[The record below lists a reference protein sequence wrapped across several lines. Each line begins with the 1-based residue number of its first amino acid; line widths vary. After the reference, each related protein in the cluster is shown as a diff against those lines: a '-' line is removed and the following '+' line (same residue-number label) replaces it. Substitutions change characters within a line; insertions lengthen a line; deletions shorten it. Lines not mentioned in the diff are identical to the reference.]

1 MIQRISGRIAAIGLA
16 AAALASFAVTAPAM
30 AADSMEQADDITIEE
45 VIVTARKREER
56 AIDTPV
62 AVAVMTEEDIERY
75 NTRNLTEL
83 GTRIPGLEV
92 IHGAGGGA
100 GGNMTIRGIGKPPG
114 TADYGIDA
122 PVSLVIDGMPFSR
135 NHMIMTGFFD
145 SEALEVLKGPQALYF
160 GKNSP
165 AGVIAIRSKSPE
177 VGGEMEGFVRAQYEF
192 VTEDPVLEAGLSL
205 PVGDT
210 LAFRLA
216 MRGQDMKGGWLDNAA
231 EPLDLSAMYPGTD
244 WQTRGGSYDEYPA
257 QKQVVTRFTAVFE
270 PNERFDATYK
280 LFRSYTKRNDAGTTV
295 LYACADGPGVHP
307 TFFGIWPD
315 PTQTCPNDR
324 GRLERTGP
332 LLPVEVATSLP
343 YVSEDARFH
352 YKLAQ
357 YVHTL
362 QMNYE
367 LDNFTLSSAT
377 GYWDYR
383 HREYTH
389 YGYTSWGIVASK
401 QGESGEAFTQEV
413 RLASSF
419 DGPMNFTVGAF
430 YENGERTLNAGT
442 QLVPPAL
449 FLVFGLPASPVPY
462 TGPGPYNGTYINY
475 HQIWDNDVESISL
488 FGSIDWQVSDR
499 LEISGGLRWTEED
512 RSAIGGNV
520 FENSSFFGFGP
531 GGYVYNPSDKSD
543 NVSPEVTLSYH
554 LADDVMA
561 YLAYK
566 TGFQSAGISNPGT
579 VPNLA
584 SLPLEVQNDTLI
596 FDETTIEGFEGGLKG
611 TFLEGRLRADLAAF
625 WYESKDLQVGIFN
638 SNTTTFTL
646 QNAAVAHNWG
656 FEASGIFQATER
668 LQLRFAGQY
677 NHLKYDEWED
687 AGCHPVDGAL
697 APLGAL
703 PTQGPGCHIGPNG
716 VPIQDL
722 SGVRYGNAPLQ
733 ANLGFTYDWPL
744 TGGWYLGIDWDTI
757 HHSKG
762 KRSLNQP
769 YTEVPSRTVTH
780 IGANLR
786 SDSAPWQLSLICSNC
801 FKEVYVTAIGNRPLA
816 KINVGV
822 RGDMTAQ
829 IAPPRLV
836 TLQATYSF

>member
-1 MIQRISGRIAAIGLA
+1 MIQRILGRIAAIGA
-16 AAALASFAVTAPAM
+16 SAGALASFVAAVPAI
-30 AADSMEQADDITIEE
+30 AADSMERADNLTVEE

-83 GTRIPGLEV
+83 GARVPGVEV

-100 GGNMTIRGIGKPPG
+100 GGNITIRGIGKPPG
-114 TADYGIDA
+114 TSDYGIDA
-122 PVSLVIDGMPFSR
+122 PVSVVIDGMPFSR

-165 AGVIAIRSKSPE
+165 AGVIAIRSKSPR

-216 MRGQDMKGGWLDNAA
+216 ARGQDMQGGWLKNVA
-231 EPLDLSAMYPGTD
+231 EPLDLSALYPDTD
-244 WQTRGGSYDEYPA
+244 FATRGASYDDYPA
-257 QKQVVTRFTAVFE
+257 QKQTVVRFTTVFE
-270 PNERFDATYK
+270 PNERFDATLK
-280 LFRSYTKRNDAGTTV
+280 IFRSYTKRNDAGQTV
-295 LYACADGPGVHP
+295 LYACADGPGVNP
-307 TFFGIWPD
+307 TFLGGWAD
-315 PTQTCPNDR
+315 PTQSCPDDR
-324 GRLERTGP
+324 GRLERTGA
-332 LLPVEVATSLP
+332 LLDTRIAETLP
-343 YVSEDARFH
+343 YVSEDSRFH

-362 QMNYE
+362 QMNWE
-367 LDNFTLSSAT
+367 LGDFTLSSSS

-383 HREYTH
+383 HREYTN

-401 QGESGEAFTQEV
+401 QGESGEAFTTEV
-413 RLASSF
+413 RLTSNF
-419 DGPMNFTVGAF
+419 DGPVNFTAGAF
-430 YENGERTLNAGT
+430 YEELERTLNAGT
-442 QLVPPAL
+442 QLVPSAVL
-449 FLVFGLPASPVPY
+449 RDVVPY

-475 HQIWDNDVESISL
+475 HQIWDNDVESISF
-488 FGSIDWQVSDR
+488 FGSVDWQVSER
-499 LEISGGLRWTEED
+499 VEISGGLRYTEED
-512 RSAIGGNV
+512 REAIGGNV
-520 FENSSFFGFGP
+520 FENAAFFGFSP
-531 GGYVYNPSDKSD
+531 AGYVYNPTDKSD
-543 NVSPEVTLSYH
+543 NLSPEVTLSYH
-554 LADDVMA
+554 LADDVMT
-561 YLAYK
+561 YLAFK

-579 VPNLA
+579 VSDLR

-596 FDETTIEGFEGGLKG
+596 FDETTIEGFEAGLKG
-611 TFLEGRLRADLAAF
+611 TFMDGRLRADLAAF

-638 SNTTTFTL
+638 SNTTSFTL
-646 QNAAVAHNWG
+646 QNAAVAHNLG

-677 NHLKYDEWED
+677 NHLEFDKWED
-687 AGCHPVDGAL
+687 AGCHPVDGEL
-697 APLGAL
+697 NRTGDL
-703 PTQGPGCHIGPNG
+703 PSEGPGCHIGPNG
-716 VPIQDL
+716 APIQDL
-722 SGVRYGNAPLQ
+722 SGVRYGSAPLQ

-744 TGGWYLGIDWDTI
+744 SGGWYLGIDWDTI
-757 HHSKG
+757 HHTKG
-762 KRSLNQP
+762 KRTLNQP
-769 YTEVPSRTVTH
+769 FTEVPSRTVTH

-786 SDSAPWQLSLICSNC
+786 SDEVPWSLSLLCTNC

-816 KINVGV
+816 KINAGV

-829 IAPPRLV
+829 IAPPRFV